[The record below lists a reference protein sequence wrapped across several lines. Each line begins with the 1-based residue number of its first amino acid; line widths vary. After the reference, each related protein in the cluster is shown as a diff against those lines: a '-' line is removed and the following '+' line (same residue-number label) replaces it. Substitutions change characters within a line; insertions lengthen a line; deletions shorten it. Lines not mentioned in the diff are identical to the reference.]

1 MENKKNMFEL
11 LFEKIQAYGKTTF
24 ELYKL
29 KAIEK
34 ISNALATFISST
46 ISILFFLLFIIM
58 ASIGAALWLGEIFG
72 KTYYGFL
79 CVAGFY
85 GVVGIVLH
93 FILKNQLKK
102 SISNSIITQ
111 VLN

>member
-11 LFEKIQAYGKTTF
+11 LFEKIQAYGKTSF

-29 KAIEK
+29 KAVEK
-34 ISNALATFISST
+34 VSDTLAAFISST
-46 ISILFFLLFIIM
+46 ISLLFFLLCVVM
-58 ASIGAALWLGEIFG
+58 ASIGVALWLGEIFG
-72 KTYYGFL
+72 KAYYGFL
-79 CVAGFY
+79 SVAGFY
-85 GVVGIVLH
+85 GVLGIALH